1 MVILEVTTFSQ
12 KQRREHNA
20 FVNAQ
25 LKTFKK
31 NISADSWAHS
41 VSKEFVCY
49 LTKLNQTIQ
58 RSYHT
63 LSCRQRMMNM
73 RSLSLTNANH
83 QGRACVH
90 TFPAAP
96 EESD

>member
-49 LTKLNQTIQ
+49 LTKLNQTIK
-58 RSYHT
+58 RS
-63 LSCRQRMMNM
+63 
-73 RSLSLTNANH
+73 
-83 QGRACVH
+83 
-90 TFPAAP
+90 
-96 EESD
+96 